1 MKTSAVFSAIGIAR
15 VNAPTWEIYTF
26 DNEELGDQINVE
38 VLGNEEESM
47 EKENYDII
55 PLNGCYLF
63 AWFND
68 RASAREFG
76 EWIKGVISEDENS
89 DFYTNFTII
98 DGNAKYRGEPEYLQ
112 IIQID
117 HEI

>member
-1 MKTSAVFSAIGIAR
+1 MKTSAVFNAIGIAR

-38 VLGNEEESM
+38 VPN
-47 EKENYDII
+47 KEDENVKEMYEVF
-55 PLNGCYLF
+55 PLDGCYLF

-68 RASAREFG
+68 EGSAKEFG
-76 EWIKGVISEDENS
+76 EWKHEAISEDENS
-89 DFYTNFTII
+89 DCYANFTVI
-98 DGNAKYRGEPEYLQ
+98 DGNAMYRGEPDYLQ
-112 IIQID
+112 IIQLD

>member
-26 DNEELGDQINVE
+26 DNEELGNQINVE
-38 VLGNEEESM
+38 VLGNEDESM
-47 EKENYDII
+47 KDMYKAF
-55 PLNGCYLF
+55 PLDGCYLF

-68 RASAREFG
+68 EVSAKEFG
-76 EWIKGVISEDENS
+76 EWIHGAISEDENS
-89 DFYTNFTII
+89 DYYANFTII
-98 DGNAKYRGEPEYLQ
+98 DGNAKYRDEPDYLQ

>member
-1 MKTSAVFSAIGIAR
+1 MKTSAVFDAIGIAR

-26 DNEELGDQINVE
+26 DNQVLGDQVALDVLANEDESLKKYYE
-38 VLGNEEESM
+38 VL
-47 EKENYDII
+47 

-63 AWFND
+63 AWFNNVV
-68 RASAREFG
+68 SAKEFG
-76 EWIKGVISEDENS
+76 EWIKEAISKDENS
-89 DFYTNFTII
+89 DFYSNFTII
-98 DGNAKYRGEPEYLQ
+98 DSNAMYRGEGYYLQ

>member
-38 VLGNEEESM
+38 VLD
-47 EKENYDII
+47 KENENIKAI

-68 RASAREFG
+68 EVSAKEFG
-76 EWIKGVISEDENS
+76 EWIKGAISEDENS
-89 DFYTNFTII
+89 DNYVNFTII
-98 DGNAKYRGEPEYLQ
+98 DGNAKYRGEPDYLQ

>member
-1 MKTSAVFSAIGIAR
+1 MKTSAVFDAIGIAR

-26 DNEELGDQINVE
+26 DNQVLGDQVALDVLANEDESLKEYYE
-38 VLGNEEESM
+38 VL
-47 EKENYDII
+47 

-63 AWFND
+63 AWFNNVV
-68 RASAREFG
+68 SAKEFG
-76 EWIKGVISEDENS
+76 EWIKDAISKDENS
-89 DFYTNFTII
+89 DFYSNFTII
-98 DGNAKYRGEPEYLQ
+98 DSNAMYRGEGYYLQ